1 MTNDEEQ
8 AGAVVQRQIDA
19 YNARDI
25 DAFMACYAE
34 DVELLRFP
42 PRRFSPRQLLSPVK
56 ARLGRPRKQAMRET
70 YGRLFRDS
78 PSLHAEIVARV
89 VHRNIVI
96 DHERVTGQARGEFT
110 TVAIYE
116 VRGDL
121 IQRVWFIT

>member
-1 MTNDEEQ
+1 MTNDEEK

-42 PRRFSPRQLLSPVK
+42 PAGSAPDGCSLRSKRDFVDHTSRRCVK
-56 ARLGRPRKQAMRET
+56 T

-78 PSLHAEIVARV
+78 PNLHAEIVAGV
-89 VHRNIVI
+89 VHRNIVL
-96 DHERVTGQARGEFT
+96 DHEHVTGQARGEFT

-116 VRGDL
+116 VDGNL
-121 IQRVWFIT
+121 IRRVWFLT